1 MEKFSIFN
9 KLAYFSNTFILFS
22 YRPIFF
28 IALNFA
34 DLDGGFNFNSRE
46 LGVTDFFVIRLN
58 DFFLVFFSGKY
69 LETLSCFERWLKKNL
84 QILSSNE

>member
-1 MEKFSIFN
+1 M
-9 KLAYFSNTFILFS
+9 T
-22 YRPIFF
+22 
-28 IALNFA
+28 
-34 DLDGGFNFNSRE
+34 G
-46 LGVTDFFVIRLN
+46 FFVIRLN